1 MRNYLAY
8 PPRSA
13 KNDKKAGAF
22 VEKSIVFYIFAGRKN
37 KNA

>member
-1 MRNYLAY
+1 VSKIQKENT
-8 PPRSA
+8 

-37 KNA
+37 KYA